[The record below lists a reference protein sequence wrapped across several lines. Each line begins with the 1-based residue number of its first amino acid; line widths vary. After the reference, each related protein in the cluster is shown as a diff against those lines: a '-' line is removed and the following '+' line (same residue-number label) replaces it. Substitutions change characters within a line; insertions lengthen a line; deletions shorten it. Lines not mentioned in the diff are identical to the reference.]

1 MTAPGVG
8 DLFRFIDIAY
18 DVGLILGVTTD
29 QGLDR
34 SKRCLNRA
42 AVQLAGHD
50 RRWTWMRVKDS
61 LLTTADEPEYSLPA
75 DFRKEEQFWIQES
88 ARRKLAPLPA
98 AQRTEFA
105 PDAALV
111 TGTPEFYDFE
121 GVDSS
126 GSRIVTLYPVP
137 SAADIEIWFRYSRF
151 LLPIKEDEKSLRS
164 WWGMPPNIIEVLIQK
179 AGALAIEGTNS
190 VRYFQK
196 NKEADD
202 AIAAAYAADQ
212 SRPDAVYRAKL
223 VGEEERRRLPQLPP
237 EYGV

>member
-8 DLFRFIDIAY
+8 DLFRFVDIAH
-18 DVGLILGVTTD
+18 DVGLIFGSTTD
-29 QGLDR
+29 QGLVHA
-34 SKRCLNRA
+34 KRCLNRA
-42 AVQLAGHD
+42 AIEIAGHD

-88 ARRKLAPLPA
+88 ARRKLKPLPA

-126 GSRIVTLYPVP
+126 GSRILLLYPTP

-164 WWGMPPNIIEVLIQK
+164 WWGMPPNVIGVLTKK
-179 AGALAIEGTNS
+179 AGALAIEGINS
-190 VRYFQK
+190 ARYFQK

-202 AIAAAYAADQ
+202 EIDAAYAADQ

-223 VGEEERRRLPQLPP
+223 VGEHDRFRGPQLPP
-237 EYGV
+237 DYER